1 MALRYG
7 YFDSEITGVDE
18 NGMPILDRAETSDL
32 FRLFFANIITNGV
45 LSRETSDA
53 FLVQAGNGFQLRVRP
68 GFAMIEG
75 AFVYS
80 DTEATITIPA
90 ADDNFERYDL
100 VVLRCDYLQRKI
112 VLDVIKG
119 TPSSTPREPE
129 LTRNSDAYEIGLAVI
144 EVNKGATSLSSFKIT
159 DLRANPQYCGIITQA
174 IDRLDTEV
182 FARQLNDFYKDFVK
196 RSNNSFVQWETQSH
210 AQFTD
215 WFNTQKA
222 KLTDDQVAKFEA
234 RITLAEE
241 KAAVVLN
248 FDTRMTAVE
257 GLSKSNK
264 SDLDTLK
271 KSVPVD
277 YVIDQY
283 FGPERKNW
291 SWRKW
296 ASGFCEQ
303 WVIATVNSA
312 SGWQRVGSAELWKY
326 GDYRT
331 LQIKLTALEDVQLTT
346 DWDGWI
352 TSSSEDPNHDS
363 LGQVWFSI
371 FQPTGSDGLDKAHT
385 VRIYVRGRWK

>member
-1 MALRYG
+1 MALRFG

-18 NGMPILDRAETSDL
+18 NGMPIFDRAETSDL
-32 FRLFFANIITNGV
+32 FRLFFANIITNGI
-45 LSRETSDA
+45 LSKGSGDA
-53 FLVQAGNGFQLRVRP
+53 FLVLADNGFRLRVRP

-80 DTEATITIPA
+80 DTETTITIPA
-90 ADDNFERYDL
+90 ADENLWRYDL

-159 DLRANPQYCGIITQA
+159 DLRANPKYCGIITQA
-174 IDRLDTEV
+174 IDHIDTEV

-196 RSNNSFVQWETQSH
+196 RSNDSFVQWETQSH

-271 KSVPVD
+271 KSVPAD
-277 YVIDQY
+277 YVFDQRLGASRY
-283 FGPERKNW
+283 NW
-291 SWRKW
+291 SWREW
-296 ASGFCEQ
+296 SSGLCEM
-303 WVIATVNSA
+303 WVIASVNST
-312 SGWQRVGSAELWKY
+312 SGWARVGSSELWKY
-326 GDYRT
+326 TGHFN
-331 LQIKLTALEDVQLTT
+331 LPIKLTALEDVQLTT
-346 DWDGWI
+346 DWDGWV
-352 TSSSEDPNHDS
+352 TSSSEDPGLNS

-385 VRIYVRGRWK
+385 VRIYVRGRFK

>member
-1 MALRYG
+1 MALRFG
-7 YFDSEITGVDE
+7 YFDSEIAGVDE
-18 NGMPILDRAETSDL
+18 NGMPIFDRAETSDL
-32 FRLFFANIITNGV
+32 FRLFFANIITNGI
-45 LSRETSDA
+45 LSKGPGDA
-53 FLVQAGNGFQLRVRP
+53 FLVLADNGFRLRVRP

-80 DTEATITIPA
+80 DTEAAITLPA
-90 ADDNFERYDL
+90 ADENFERYDL

-159 DLRANPQYCGIITQA
+159 DLRANPKYCGIITQA
-174 IDRLDTEV
+174 IDHIDTEV

-196 RSNNSFVQWETQSH
+196 RSNDSFVQWETQSH
-210 AQFTD
+210 TQFTD

-241 KAAVVLN
+241 KAAVVSN
-248 FDTRMTAVE
+248 FDTRMTALE

-296 ASGFCEQ
+296 ASGLCEM
-303 WVIATVNSA
+303 WVLPSVNST
-312 SGWQRVGSAELWKY
+312 SGWARVGSSELWKY
-326 GDYRT
+326 TDYFN
-331 LQIKLTALEDVQLTT
+331 LPIKLTALEDVQLTT
-346 DWDGWI
+346 DWDGWV

-363 LGQVWFSI
+363 LKQVWFTI
-371 FQPTGSDGLDKAHT
+371 FQPTGSDGLDKSHT

>member
-1 MALRYG
+1 MALRFG

-18 NGMPILDRAETSDL
+18 NGMPIFDRAETSDL

-45 LSRETSDA
+45 LSKESGDA
-53 FLVQAGNGFQLRVRP
+53 FLVQADNGFRLRVRP

-80 DTEATITIPA
+80 DTETTITIPA
-90 ADDNFERYDL
+90 ADENFERYDL

-119 TPSSTPREPE
+119 TPSSTPRKPE

-159 DLRANPQYCGIITQA
+159 DLRANPKYCGIITQA
-174 IDRLDTEV
+174 IDHLDTEV

-196 RSNNSFVQWETQSH
+196 RSNDSFVQWETQSH
-210 AQFTD
+210 QQFTD

-222 KLTDDQVAKFEA
+222 KLTDDQVAQFET
-234 RITLAEE
+234 RITQAEE

-248 FDTRMTAVE
+248 FDARMTAVE

-264 SDLDTLK
+264 SALDTLK

-277 YVIDQY
+277 YVVDQY
-283 FGPERKNW
+283 FGKKRENW

-312 SGWQRVGSAELWKY
+312 SGWRRVGSAELWKY
-326 GDYRT
+326 VNYRT

-346 DWDGWI
+346 DWDGWV
-352 TSSSEDPNHDS
+352 TSSSEDPNRDS

-385 VRIYVRGRWK
+385 VRIYVRGRYQ

>member
-1 MALRYG
+1 MALRFG

-18 NGMPILDRAETSDL
+18 NGMPIFDRAETSDL
-32 FRLFFANIITNGV
+32 FRLFFANIITNGI
-45 LSRETSDA
+45 LSKGPGDA
-53 FLVQAGNGFQLRVRP
+53 FLVLADNEFRLRVRP

-90 ADDNFERYDL
+90 ADENFERYDL

-159 DLRANPQYCGIITQA
+159 DLRANPKYCGIITQA

-196 RSNNSFVQWETQSH
+196 RSNDSFVRWETQSH
-210 AQFTD
+210 QQFTD

-222 KLTDDQVAKFEA
+222 KLTDDQVAKFET
-234 RITLAEE
+234 RITQAEE
-241 KAAVVLN
+241 KAAVVSN

-277 YVIDQY
+277 YVTDQY
-283 FGPERKNW
+283 FGLNRSNW

-296 ASGFCEQ
+296 ASGFCEM
-303 WVIATVNSA
+303 WVLPSVNST
-312 SGWQRVGSAELWKY
+312 SGWARSGSGDIWKY
-326 GDYRT
+326 TDYFN
-331 LQIKLTALEDVQLTT
+331 LPIKLTALEDVQLTT
-346 DWDGWI
+346 DWDGWV

-363 LGQVWFSI
+363 LGRVWFSI
-371 FQPTGSDGLDKAHT
+371 FQPTGSDGLDKSHT